1 MVSKVLVRRDLGN
14 RTARVTDLLGVFAP
28 LRETVLTP
36 SRKGAKVRH
45 SSKMFRVKS
54 SFKTQLEVQA
64 PIDTV
69 REFFRNLS
77 NFTDL
82 LSGVD
87 SIRRESGGI
96 TRWTIAT
103 DTPVGRVR
111 LSLPVRETSPYADV
125 IEWSPALNENQ
136 NLLRYSLKFEEQN
149 GTTLV
154 RVSQQVELRRNRA
167 WDLHPGVGLM
177 GEARL
182 SAALER
188 RINEAI
194 EGFLTRVKE
203 KLES

>member
-1 MVSKVLVRRDLGN
+1 
-14 RTARVTDLLGVFAP
+14 
-28 LRETVLTP
+28 
-36 SRKGAKVRH
+36 
-45 SSKMFRVKS
+45 MFRVKS
-54 SFKTQLEVQA
+54 SCKTQLEIEA
-64 PIDTV
+64 PVSIV
-69 REFFRNLS
+69 RDFFRNLS

-82 LSGVD
+82 LTGVD

-96 TRWTIAT
+96 ARWTIAT

-111 LSLPVRETSPYADV
+111 LSLPVRETSPHVDM
-125 IEWSPALNENQ
+125 IEWSPAINENQ
-136 NLLRYSLKFEEQN
+136 NLLRYQLKFEEQN
-149 GTTLV
+149 GTTVV

-194 EGFLTRVKE
+194 GTFLLRVKE
-203 KLES
+203 KLEDGK

>member
-1 MVSKVLVRRDLGN
+1 
-14 RTARVTDLLGVFAP
+14 
-28 LRETVLTP
+28 
-36 SRKGAKVRH
+36 
-45 SSKMFRVKS
+45 MFRVKS
-54 SFKTQLEVQA
+54 SYKTQLEINA
-64 PIDTV
+64 PLTKV
-69 REFFRNLS
+69 REFFRNLG
-77 NFTDL
+77 NFADL
-82 LSGVD
+82 LGGVD

-111 LSLPVRETSPYADV
+111 LSLPVRETSPHPDT
-125 IEWSPALNENQ
+125 IEWSPAANENQ

-167 WDLHPGVGLM
+167 WDLHPGVSLM

-182 SAALER
+182 SSALER

-194 EGFLTRVKE
+194 EGFLERAKE
-203 KLES
+203 KLEGS

>member
-1 MVSKVLVRRDLGN
+1 
-14 RTARVTDLLGVFAP
+14 
-28 LRETVLTP
+28 
-36 SRKGAKVRH
+36 
-45 SSKMFRVKS
+45 MFRVKS
-54 SFKTQLEVQA
+54 SFKTQLEIEA
-64 PIDTV
+64 PVSTV
-69 REFFRNLS
+69 RDFFRNLS

-82 LSGVD
+82 LTGVD

-96 TRWTIAT
+96 ARWTIAT

-111 LSLPVRETSPYADV
+111 LSLPVRETSPRADV
-125 IEWSPALNENQ
+125 IEWSPAINENQ
-136 NLLRYSLKFEEQN
+136 NLLRYQLKFEEQN

-194 EGFLTRVKE
+194 DTFLLRVKE
-203 KLES
+203 KLERDDAATNRAT

>member
-1 MVSKVLVRRDLGN
+1 
-14 RTARVTDLLGVFAP
+14 
-28 LRETVLTP
+28 
-36 SRKGAKVRH
+36 
-45 SSKMFRVKS
+45 MFRVKS
-54 SFKTQLEVQA
+54 SFKTQLEIEA
-64 PIDTV
+64 PVSTV
-69 REFFRNLS
+69 RDFFRNLS

-82 LSGVD
+82 LTGVD

-96 TRWTIAT
+96 ARWTIAT

-111 LSLPVRETSPYADV
+111 LSLPVRETSPRADV
-125 IEWSPALNENQ
+125 IEWSPAINENQ
-136 NLLRYSLKFEEQN
+136 NLLRYQLKFEEQN

-194 EGFLTRVKE
+194 DTFLLRVKE
-203 KLES
+203 KLESDDAATKRAT

>member
-1 MVSKVLVRRDLGN
+1 
-14 RTARVTDLLGVFAP
+14 
-28 LRETVLTP
+28 
-36 SRKGAKVRH
+36 
-45 SSKMFRVKS
+45 MFRVKS
-54 SFKTQLEVQA
+54 SFKTQLEIEA
-64 PIDTV
+64 PVSTV
-69 REFFRNLS
+69 RDFFRNLS

-82 LSGVD
+82 LTGVD

-96 TRWTIAT
+96 ARWTIAT

-111 LSLPVRETSPYADV
+111 LSLPVRETSPRADV
-125 IEWSPALNENQ
+125 IEWSPAINENQ
-136 NLLRYSLKFEEQN
+136 NLLRYQLKFEEQN

-194 EGFLTRVKE
+194 DTFHLRVKE
-203 KLES
+203 KLERDDAATNRAT